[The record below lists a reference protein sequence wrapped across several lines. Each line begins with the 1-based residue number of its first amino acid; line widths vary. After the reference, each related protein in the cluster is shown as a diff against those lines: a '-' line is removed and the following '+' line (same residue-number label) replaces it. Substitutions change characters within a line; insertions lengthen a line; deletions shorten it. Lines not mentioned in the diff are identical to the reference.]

1 MFEIILFLKSQNNI
15 ISIEFLIEILFGIG
29 AEIITV
35 LNGNYFNRFL
45 VWDDGGDPPGNFFE
59 RVFALILNQ

>member
-29 AEIITV
+29 AEIISDLETKSLLRFFV
-35 LNGNYFNRFL
+35 LDWGRGLAPRFL
-45 VWDDGGDPPGNFFE
+45 WNGFS
-59 RVFALILNQ
+59 LILNQ